1 MSGFI
6 TIYHIK
12 LSRKLCDNNSGYG
25 AARCDWYN
33 VCDGSNNGNCNPNN
47 VWSATAYSSSYYY
60 NYNLNSGTFNQ
71 NYNNPRNAESA
82 RCVLVFSID
91 VFLYIKYIF
100 ILNFN

>member
-12 LSRKLCDNNSGYG
+12 LSRKLCDNNSSYG
-25 AARCDWYN
+25 AAQCNNYG
-33 VCDGSNNGNCNPNN
+33 VCDGANNDNCYPNY
-47 VWSATAYSSSYYY
+47 VWSSTPTGSSYYE
-60 NYNLNSGTFNQ
+60 YNLNSGTFNQ
-71 NYNNPRNAESA
+71 NYNNPRNADSV

-100 ILNFN
+100 ILNFD

>member
-6 TIYHIK
+6 TIYYIK

-25 AARCDWYN
+25 AAQCNNYN
-33 VCDGSNNGNCNPNN
+33 VCDGSNNGNCYPNY
-47 VWSATAYSSSYYY
+47 VWSSTTSGSNYYE
-60 NYNLNSGTFNQ
+60 YNLNSGTFNQ
-71 NYNNPRNAESA
+71 NYNNPRNADSV

-100 ILNFN
+100 ILNFD